1 MQWHTEFDGLEPYLL
16 KKKHFHN
23 KLSSEIMGMKQRA
36 YFNPVK
42 ESRRIKIKILLM
54 IVGSR
59 FSFCLSCFALIFL

>member
-36 YFNPVK
+36 YFNPFK
-42 ESRRIKIKILLM
+42 ESRRIKK
-54 IVGSR
+54 R
-59 FSFCLSCFALIFL
+59 YY